1 MKGYIKAAAILIV
14 LGILGGLALPVTNL
28 VVGPPTG
35 VLAGM
40 AGNPAVA
47 DVKTLLETKCVN
59 CHTPQYKLPF
69 YAQFPVA
76 KQVIELDIR
85 LGLDYLDMAKELAG
99 PAPGETMLAKT
110 QYVIEHKTMPPLRY
124 AALHWDAFL
133 SGGDR
138 ERLLGWIKDTRSQ
151 HYGGPEIVRPLPATI
166 EGLDPAKVAMGDKVF
181 HDKRLSKDN
190 TIACASCHGLDKG
203 GTDREKFSTGVANQV
218 GDINAPTVFNSA
230 LQFIMFWD
238 GRAANLEEQADGPVN
253 NPIEMASNWPEAV
266 AKLQQDAPF
275 MAEFTALYPAGP
287 SKETLI
293 DAIATFE
300 RSLMTPNSKFDKYLA
315 GDKQALSAEELAG
328 YELFLDKACAT
339 CHVGTLLGG
348 QSFEKMGRK
357 QDYFQGKGQK
367 RDFGRFNVTNK
378 EEDRFRL
385 KVPTLRNIAQTAPYF
400 HDATAAD
407 LTTAVDVMGKYQ
419 SDVALSEAQNRQ
431 IVQFLT
437 ALTGELRGKL
447 LP

>member
-1 MKGYIKAAAILIV
+1 MKGYFEVAAILAV
-14 LGILGGLALPVTNL
+14 MGVLGGLALPVTNL
-28 VVGPPTG
+28 MVGPPTG

-40 AGNPAVA
+40 AGNPAA
-47 DVKTLLETKCVN
+47 AGIKSMLETKCVN
-59 CHTPQYKLPF
+59 CHTAQYKLPF

-76 KQVIELDIR
+76 KQIIELDIR

-99 PAPGETMLAKT
+99 PVPGEVMLAKT
-110 QYVIEHKTMPPLRY
+110 QYVIEQKTMPPLRY
-124 AALHWDAFL
+124 VALHWDAFL
-133 SGGDR
+133 SR
-138 ERLLGWIKDTRSQ
+138 ANRAQVLAWLQDTRAK
-151 HYGGPEIVRPLPATI
+151 HYGSPEILRPLPAAI
-166 EGLDPAKVAMGDKVF
+166 EGLDPAKVAMGDKLF

-203 GTDREKFSTGVANQV
+203 GTDREKFSTGVGNAV

-238 GRAANLEEQADGPVN
+238 GRAATLEEQADGPVT
-253 NPIEMASNWPEAV
+253 NPIEMAANWPQV
-266 AKLQQDAPF
+266 VQNLQQDPAF

-293 DAIATFE
+293 DSIATFE

-315 GDKQALSAEELAG
+315 GDKQALSPDELAG
-328 YELFLDKACAT
+328 HALFMDKACVT
-339 CHVGTLLGG
+339 CHAGALLGG

-357 QDYFQGKGQK
+357 VDYFKENAQK
-367 RDFGRFNVTNK
+367 RDFGRFNVTSK

-400 HDATAAD
+400 HDATAPD
-407 LTTAVDVMGKYQ
+407 LKTAVDVMAKHQ
-419 SDVALSEAQNRQ
+419 SAVTLSATQNSQ
-431 IVQFLT
+431 IVQFLN
-437 ALTGELRGKL
+437 ALTGEFRGKL
-447 LP
+447 LQ